1 VNLYAGTAGTATFT
15 GMVTS
20 QNSSSAGTVADVQ
33 LSALETDSTSNA
45 TFTIPL
51 LPTTTQSSATLM
63 VETAP
68 SSSTLSCPS
77 GTDCANYTMVVP
89 GGGAYIG
96 AYATTGSTLTQSAAL
111 ATYVIDGTTETCTP
125 MEVKSAANALTGTAP
140 FTITVSN
147 ALAFVACQ

>member
-1 VNLYAGTAGTATFT
+1 
-15 GMVTS
+15 
-20 QNSSSAGTVADVQ
+20 
-33 LSALETDSTSNA
+33 
-45 TFTIPL
+45 
-51 LPTTTQSSATLM
+51 
-63 VETAP
+63 
-68 SSSTLSCPS
+68 
-77 GTDCANYTMVVP
+77 MVVP

-125 MEVKSAANALTGTAP
+125 MEAKSAANALTGTGP